1 MDIKSIE
8 AKKRLVEEKRE
19 QINRAIGKRDSIV
32 ERLDK
37 EFGITVE
44 DAPSKL
50 QELITKRDKLESKL
64 NKIEEELENYD
75 W

>member
-1 MDIKSIE
+1 MDIRSIE

-32 ERLDK
+32 ERLAK
-37 EFGITVE
+37 EFGVTIE
-44 DAPSKL
+44 EAPTKL
-50 QELITKRDKLESKL
+50 QELIAKRTKIENKL
-64 NKIEEELENYD
+64 NKIEEELSNYD

>member
-1 MDIKSIE
+1 MDIRSIE

-32 ERLDK
+32 ERLAK
-37 EFGITVE
+37 EFSVTIE
-44 DAPSKL
+44 EAPNKL
-50 QELITKRDKLESKL
+50 QELISKRAKIETKLD
-64 NKIEEELENYD
+64 KIEEELSNYD

>member
-1 MDIKSIE
+1 MDIRSIE

-32 ERLDK
+32 ERLTK
-37 EFGITVE
+37 EFGVTIE
-44 DAPSKL
+44 EAPTKL
-50 QELITKRDKLESKL
+50 QELITKRDKIETKL
-64 NKIEEELENYD
+64 DKIEEELSNYD

>member
-37 EFGITVE
+37 EFNVTIE

-64 NKIEEELENYD
+64 NKIEEELSNYD